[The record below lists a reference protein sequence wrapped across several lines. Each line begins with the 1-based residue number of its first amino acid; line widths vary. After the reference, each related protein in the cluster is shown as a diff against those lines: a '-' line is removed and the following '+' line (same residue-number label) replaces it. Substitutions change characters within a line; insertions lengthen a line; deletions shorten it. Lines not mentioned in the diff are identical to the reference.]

1 MLGERASGTDE
12 ACGAVA
18 AYREALNEWTNEVN
32 RAGFA
37 GGRFV

>member
-1 MLGERASGTDE
+1 MVDYPRQVGQRHGAQPFLDLIAKDE
-12 ACGAVA
+12 
-18 AYREALNEWTNEVN
+18 LN